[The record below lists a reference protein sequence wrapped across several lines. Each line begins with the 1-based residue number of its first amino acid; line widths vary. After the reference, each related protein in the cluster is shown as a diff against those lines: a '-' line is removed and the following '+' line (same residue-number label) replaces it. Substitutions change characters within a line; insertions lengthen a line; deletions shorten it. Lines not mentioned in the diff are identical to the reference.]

1 MIAEGMP
8 LFSILIANYNNG
20 RYLQEALDS
29 VFRQTCQNWEVILV
43 DDASTD
49 GLSELIYQK
58 YTDPDSSDFDPRIR
72 VFHNDGNHGCG
83 YTKRRCAELAQGELC
98 GFLDPDDALTE
109 NAVEVMVREHKQ
121 HPEVSLVAARYWCA
135 DENLKPLWLSREFQ
149 NIPGRSFLT
158 DEIHNALV
166 FSSFKTAMY
175 RQTAGINPVLKR
187 AVDMDLYF
195 RLEEVAPFLYLS
207 LSIYIYR
214 MYAGGISQG
223 NMKAQYWHILAIKD
237 AAERRGIEAENIVD
251 MQLRHGEDC
260 LRKELNNIKAS
271 RYYRLGY
278 ALIHPWE
285 RVYRKLTKIWRSIKN
300 K

>member
-1 MIAEGMP
+1 MTDSP

-29 VFRQTCQNWEVILV
+29 VFRQTYTQWEVVLV
-43 DDASTD
+43 DDGSTD
-49 GLSELIYQK
+49 DMSEPIYLK
-58 YTDPDSSDFDPRIR
+58 YTNPESPDFDPRIHIYR
-72 VFHNDGNHGCG
+72 NEENHGCG

-98 GFLDPDDALTE
+98 GFLDPDDALTPE
-109 NAVEVMVREHKQ
+109 AVEIMVREHLQ

-175 RQTAGINPVLKR
+175 RQTAGINPDLRR

-195 RLEEVAPFLYLS
+195 RLEEIAPFRYISLS
-207 LSIYIYR
+207 LSIYR

-223 NMKAQYWHILAIKD
+223 NKKAQYWHILAIKD

-251 MQLRHGEDC
+251 MQLRHSEEC
-260 LRKELNNIKAS
+260 LRKELDTTKNS
-271 RYYRLGY
+271 CYYRLGY
-278 ALIHPWE
+278 TLIHPWK
-285 RVYRKLTKIWRSIKN
+285 RVWRKLSKIWQSIKD